1 MKFLADLNPYII
13 SCIIFFVGLLSYFYL
28 TKYQKPGTKLEEKLK
43 QINGQLL
50 ELSKSIDADVDLN
63 ALKNIFNEKPFI
75 NLWQEYSQSL
85 HVVVS
90 EDGEHSAIRS
100 TVPAEVFFSKES
112 IVDAQINSEFFRPLP
127 GILTGVGII
136 GTFTG
141 LVWGLGSFS
150 ASKASETLDL
160 LLGEVKS
167 AFLGSWFAILAA
179 ILITFFEK
187 RVLNNCYKQVD
198 ELTEQLDGLFSA
210 GVGEDYLARLVRAT
224 ESSATH
230 AAALKDA
237 LMRDLEVLMSKQ
249 AVQIGTSISGALE
262 GPLKAIEGTVGDFTK
277 GQGQAVSGML
287 ENLLAGFMDR
297 LDQTFGSQIKGI
309 NEAIQK
315 SSDSMTLVQMSMTKL
330 IDDISNAG
338 KSAASEMS
346 MKMEESMQRAALAQE
361 AMNEQLRMFIEEL
374 KQLMIQQQGETK
386 NAMNETIQKVLSEL
400 EAGIRSI
407 AEERS
412 KQIAQDEQRTVE
424 LTDSTKQLY
433 GGLSDNVS
441 KLIEDIKA
449 STIKTEENIT
459 QIQRVST
466 SAISGMNDGAINM
479 KLAAERFTD
488 AGNAVTDVL
497 EGSKDITIQ
506 MEQAALS
513 LQGTTSI
520 IKDLL
525 SRYEESRQASQ
536 SYVQELT
543 ALIATAK
550 REAGVSE
557 KIVSDMQ
564 RIMDTLNSTEKLS
577 TQYLDTVNSVLTTA
591 FEKFNSE
598 MLAQVT
604 KINAENDKL
613 MASSI
618 GALRAAVEGMV
629 SSALMLREDKGA

>member
-1 MKFLADLNPYII
+1 MTFLADLNPYII

-28 TKYQKPGTKLEEKLK
+28 TKYQKPGTKLEGKLK
-43 QINGQLL
+43 EINAQLSL
-50 ELSKSIDADVDLN
+50 LSESTEAEVDLS

-112 IVDAQINSEFFRPLP
+112 IVDAQINAEFFRHLP

-237 LMRDLEVLMSKQ
+237 LMRDLEILMSKQ
-249 AVQIGTSISGALE
+249 ATQIGVSIGES
-262 GPLKAIEGTVGDFTK
+262 LKAPLETIGGVVKEFST

-287 ENLLAGFMDR
+287 ENLLAGFMEK

-338 KSAASEMS
+338 KNAASEMS
-346 MKMEESMQRAALAQE
+346 MKMEESLQRAALAQE

-386 NAMNETIQKVLSEL
+386 DAMNETIQKVLSEL
-400 EAGIRSI
+400 EVGIRSI
-407 AEERS
+407 AEERN
-412 KQIAQDEQRTVE
+412 KQIEQDQRRTSD
-424 LTDSTKQLY
+424 LTDSTKELY
-433 GGLSDNVS
+433 GGLSENVS

-459 QIQRVST
+459 QIQKVST
-466 SAISGMNDGAINM
+466 TAISGMNDGAINM
-479 KLAAERFTD
+479 KLAAEKFTD

-497 EGSKDITIQ
+497 EGSKNITDQ
-506 MEQAALS
+506 MERATQS
-513 LQGTTSI
+513 LQGTTTI

-525 SRYEESRQASQ
+525 SKYEESRQNNQ
-536 SYVQELT
+536 SYIQELT

-557 KIVSDMQ
+557 KIVSDME
-564 RIMDTLNSTEKLS
+564 RIMSTLNSTEKLS
-577 TQYLDTVNSVLTTA
+577 TEYLDKVNSVLEDA
-591 FEKFNSE
+591 FEKFNVE
-598 MLAQVT
+598 MISQVR
-604 KINAENDKL
+604 KINAENDQL

-618 GALRAAVEGMV
+618 GALRAAVETMV
-629 SSALMLREDKGA
+629 SSTLMLREDKGS